1 MLGKMKTRKI
11 DVFFM
16 RKFDEYCNDQL
27 HYTNLADQKDFD
39 TYIATN
45 KKFLVALYVQQRR
58 LERKLIN
65 GEIK

>member
-1 MLGKMKTRKI
+1 MKTRKI

-16 RKFDEYCNDQL
+16 RKFDEYCNEQL
-27 HYTNLADQKDFD
+27 HYTNLADQKDFH

-45 KKFLVALYVQQRR
+45 KNFLVALYVQQRR
-58 LERKLIN
+58 VKIKLTN

>member
-1 MLGKMKTRKI
+1 MLDKMKTRKI

-27 HYTNLADQKDFD
+27 HYNNLADQKDFD
-39 TYIATN
+39 TYITTN
-45 KKFLVALYVQQRR
+45 KNFLVALYVQQRR
-58 LERKLIN
+58 QERNLTN

>member
-1 MLGKMKTRKI
+1 
-11 DVFFM
+11 M

-39 TYIATN
+39 TYITTN
-45 KKFLVALYVQQRR
+45 KNFLVALYVQQRR
-58 LERKLIN
+58 QERNLTN